1 MFAKTKESYRVSK
14 ERYAGLDYPLRTK
27 PAVMEWEGHERES
40 ADHIPLDIILDARQD
55 RIPQQPGPSRAARA
69 VRKKSPKL

>member
-1 MFAKTKESYRVSK
+1 MTDDEVLDLPPMAPYPVDVDSLIREVAEKF
-14 ERYAGLDYPLRTK
+14 GL
-27 PAVMEWEGHERES
+27 
-40 ADHIPLDIILDARQD
+40 PLDIILDARQD